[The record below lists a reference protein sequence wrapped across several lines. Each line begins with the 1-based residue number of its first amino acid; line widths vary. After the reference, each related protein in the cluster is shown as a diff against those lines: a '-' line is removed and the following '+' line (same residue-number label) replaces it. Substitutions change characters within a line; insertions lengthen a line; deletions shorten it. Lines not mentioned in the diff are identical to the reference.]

1 MMNFEKIFAIFSLLV
16 QTISFV
22 TVYKKIC
29 DIKKLNISIIF
40 LYLTISFSSLILA
53 QFYNLLPEY
62 GDVLSTFLHYL
73 LIFFQPLILHLYFS
87 KKGLYK
93 GYVSIFLSLLIYL
106 SVSSSE
112 TFFSVII
119 SSVTG
124 DDFVNQYWGSYYTIV
139 NILALFFVLKSFEFF
154 EFEFSYFKNFDFE
167 KEIMNVIKIYVTI
180 HILLNIS
187 HWFSE
192 NAHLNSFAS
201 MIATIGFIMFLS
213 TLFYLKSAREQYEKA
228 KEIQQKKE
236 EQRQLQLYTDEI
248 VGLYNEIRG
257 FRHDYAGMLTS
268 LQTGINSGDMKEV
281 ERIFHNV
288 LSQANISLRS
298 DDYTFFELNNVQDT
312 ALRSV
317 LIQTIF
323 KARECG
329 VEIVFEMKD
338 VIETL
343 PMKLLDLVRVASVLL
358 NNAVEGAAESPSKT
372 MNVSLVKLDKEI
384 VFVIQNSRQ
393 SRYINLEEI
402 YEVGFS
408 TKGENRGLG
417 LNNVKEIIDKYDEVI
432 LETDI
437 ETNYFIQVVR
447 FKRKEKIWGLRN
459 I

>member
-1 MMNFEKIFAIFSLLV
+1 MNFEKIFAIFSLLV

-268 LQTGINSGDMKEV
+268 LQTVINSGDMKEV

-447 FKRKEKIWGLRN
+447 FKRKEKI
-459 I
+459 

>member
-1 MMNFEKIFAIFSLLV
+1 MNFEKIFAIFSLLV

-213 TLFYLKSAREQYEKA
+213 TLFYLKSAREQHEKA

-447 FKRKEKIWGLRN
+447 FKRKEKI
-459 I
+459 

>member
-106 SVSSSE
+106 TVSSSE

-447 FKRKEKIWGLRN
+447 FKRKEKI
-459 I
+459 

>member
-1 MMNFEKIFAIFSLLV
+1 MNFEKIFAIFSLLV

-288 LSQANISLRS
+288 LSPANISLRS

-447 FKRKEKIWGLRN
+447 FKRKEQI
-459 I
+459 

>member
-1 MMNFEKIFAIFSLLV
+1 MNFEKIFAIFSLLV

-408 TKGENRGLG
+408 TKGENRGSG

-447 FKRKEKIWGLRN
+447 FKRKEKI
-459 I
+459 

>member
-1 MMNFEKIFAIFSLLV
+1 MNFEKIFAIFSLLV

-432 LETDI
+432 LETYI

-447 FKRKEKIWGLRN
+447 FKRKEKI
-459 I
+459 

>member
-1 MMNFEKIFAIFSLLV
+1 MNFEKIFAIFSLLV

-53 QFYNLLPEY
+53 QFYNLLPKY

-228 KEIQQKKE
+228 KEIQQKKK

-447 FKRKEKIWGLRN
+447 FKRKEQI
-459 I
+459 

>member
-417 LNNVKEIIDKYDEVI
+417 LNIVKEIIDKYDEVI

-447 FKRKEKIWGLRN
+447 FKRKEQI
-459 I
+459 

>member
-1 MMNFEKIFAIFSLLV
+1 MNFEKIFAIFSLLV

-298 DDYTFFELNNVQDT
+298 DDYTFFELINVQDT

-447 FKRKEKIWGLRN
+447 FKRKEKI
-459 I
+459 

>member
-447 FKRKEKIWGLRN
+447 FKRKGQI
-459 I
+459 

>member
-40 LYLTISFSSLILA
+40 LYLTISFSSLILT

-338 VIETL
+338 VIGTL

-447 FKRKEKIWGLRN
+447 FKRKEQI
-459 I
+459 

>member
-53 QFYNLLPEY
+53 QFYNLLPKY

-213 TLFYLKSAREQYEKA
+213 TLFYLKSAREQHEKA

-257 FRHDYAGMLTS
+257 FRHDYAGMLIS

-447 FKRKEKIWGLRN
+447 FKRKEKI
-459 I
+459 

>member
-1 MMNFEKIFAIFSLLV
+1 M
-16 QTISFV
+16 
-22 TVYKKIC
+22 
-29 DIKKLNISIIF
+29 
-40 LYLTISFSSLILA
+40 ILA

-298 DDYTFFELNNVQDT
+298 DDYTFFEVNNVQDT

-447 FKRKEKIWGLRN
+447 FKRKEQI
-459 I
+459 

>member
-372 MNVSLVKLDKEI
+372 MNVSLGKLDKEI

-447 FKRKEKIWGLRN
+447 FKRKEKI
-459 I
+459 

>member
-1 MMNFEKIFAIFSLLV
+1 MMNFEKIFAIFSFLV

-62 GDVLSTFLHYL
+62 GDVLSTFLQYL

-447 FKRKEKIWGLRN
+447 FKRKEKI
-459 I
+459 

>member
-201 MIATIGFIMFLS
+201 MIANIGFIMFLS

-372 MNVSLVKLDKEI
+372 INVSLVKLDKEI

-447 FKRKEKIWGLRN
+447 FKRKEKI
-459 I
+459 

>member
-312 ALRSV
+312 SLRSV

-447 FKRKEKIWGLRN
+447 FKRKEKI
-459 I
+459 

>member
-180 HILLNIS
+180 HILLNNS

-447 FKRKEKIWGLRN
+447 FKRKEKI
-459 I
+459 

>member
-1 MMNFEKIFAIFSLLV
+1 MNFEKIFAIFSLLV

-139 NILALFFVLKSFEFF
+139 NFLALFFVLKSFEFF

-447 FKRKEKIWGLRN
+447 FKRKEKI
-459 I
+459 

>member
-447 FKRKEKIWGLRN
+447 FKRKEKI
-459 I
+459 

>member
-1 MMNFEKIFAIFSLLV
+1 MNFEKIFAIFSLLV

-447 FKRKEKIWGLRN
+447 FKRKEKI
-459 I
+459 

>member
-1 MMNFEKIFAIFSLLV
+1 MILKIIIAFFPTIIQVVSYEIFH
-16 QTISFV
+16 
-22 TVYKKIC
+22 KKIMQSKKI
-29 DIKKLNISIIF
+29 DIKFIGLFFSIVFGISIISSI
-40 LYLTISFSSLILA
+40 LIEIPSF
-53 QFYNLLPEY
+53 
-62 GDVLSTFLHYL
+62 GDVISSIFHYIFLF
-73 LIFFQPLILHLYFS
+73 IQPLIFYKYFL
-87 KKGLYK
+87 KRKEYDNYLNL
-93 GYVSIFLSLLIYL
+93 FLSFVIYL
-106 SVSSSE
+106 SVETSE
-112 TFFSVII
+112 TFLSVII
-119 SSVTG
+119 SSTG
-124 DDFVNQYWGSYYTIV
+124 DYFVKQHYDIFYIIINLLSLFIILKVVDF
-139 NILALFFVLKSFEFF
+139 
-154 EFEFSYFKNFDFE
+154 FDFYFE
-167 KEIMNVIKIYVTI
+167 YYKEPIYKNDLYNVNKSYIVI

-213 TLFYLKSAREQYEKA
+213 TLFYLKSAREQHEKA

-447 FKRKEKIWGLRN
+447 FKRKEKI
-459 I
+459 

>member
-1 MMNFEKIFAIFSLLV
+1 MNFEKIFAIFSLLV

-87 KKGLYK
+87 KKELYK

-213 TLFYLKSAREQYEKA
+213 TLFYLKSAREQHEKA

-447 FKRKEKIWGLRN
+447 FKRKEQI
-459 I
+459 

>member
-180 HILLNIS
+180 HIL
-187 HWFSE
+187 
-192 NAHLNSFAS
+192 LNSFAS

-447 FKRKEKIWGLRN
+447 FKRKEKI
-459 I
+459 

>member
-1 MMNFEKIFAIFSLLV
+1 MNFEKIFAIFSLLV

-167 KEIMNVIKIYVTI
+167 KEIMNLIKIYVTI

-447 FKRKEKIWGLRN
+447 FKRKEKI
-459 I
+459 

>member
-1 MMNFEKIFAIFSLLV
+1 MNFEKIFAIFSLLV

-338 VIETL
+338 VIGTL

-447 FKRKEKIWGLRN
+447 FKRKEQI
-459 I
+459 

>member
-384 VFVIQNSRQ
+384 VFVIQDSRQ

-447 FKRKEKIWGLRN
+447 FKRKEKI
-459 I
+459 

>member
-1 MMNFEKIFAIFSLLV
+1 MIFTIILSLFPVIIQVFSYDFFYNKINRKKKINIKLIILFWGSIMVISFLYSLFLLLPDYWKIFRDIF
-16 QTISFV
+16 
-22 TVYKKIC
+22 
-29 DIKKLNISIIF
+29 
-40 LYLTISFSSLILA
+40 
-53 QFYNLLPEY
+53 
-62 GDVLSTFLHYL
+62 HYL
-73 LIFFQPLILHLYFS
+73 FLLIQPLIFYKYFLI
-87 KKGLYK
+87 KRKEYDNYLNL
-93 GYVSIFLSLLIYL
+93 FLSFVIYL
-106 SVSSSE
+106 SVETSE

-119 SSVTG
+119 SSITG
-124 DDFVNQYWGSYYTIV
+124 DYFVKQHYDIFYIIINL
-139 NILALFFVLKSFEFF
+139 LALFIILKVVDF
-154 EFEFSYFKNFDFE
+154 FDFYFE
-167 KEIMNVIKIYVTI
+167 YYKEPIYKNDLYNVNKSYIVI

-213 TLFYLKSAREQYEKA
+213 TLFYLKSAREQHEKA

-268 LQTGINSGDMKEV
+268 LQIGINSGDMKEV

-447 FKRKEKIWGLRN
+447 FKRKEQI
-459 I
+459 

>member
-343 PMKLLDLVRVASVLL
+343 PMKLLDLVRVASGLL

-447 FKRKEKIWGLRN
+447 FKRKEQI
-459 I
+459 

>member
-1 MMNFEKIFAIFSLLV
+1 MNFEKIFAIFSLLV

-213 TLFYLKSAREQYEKA
+213 TLFYLKSAREQHEKA

-447 FKRKEKIWGLRN
+447 FKRKEQI
-459 I
+459 

>member
-1 MMNFEKIFAIFSLLV
+1 MNFEKIFAIFSLLV

>member
-281 ERIFHNV
+281 ERIFYNV

-447 FKRKEKIWGLRN
+447 FKRKEQI
-459 I
+459 

>member
-288 LSQANISLRS
+288 LSQANIFLRS

-447 FKRKEKIWGLRN
+447 FKRKEKI
-459 I
+459 

>member
-213 TLFYLKSAREQYEKA
+213 TLFYLKSAREQHEKA

-447 FKRKEKIWGLRN
+447 FKRKEQI
-459 I
+459 

>member
-432 LETDI
+432 LETYI

-447 FKRKEKIWGLRN
+447 FKRKEKI
-459 I
+459 

>member
-1 MMNFEKIFAIFSLLV
+1 MNFEKIFAIFSLLV

-73 LIFFQPLILHLYFS
+73 LIFFQPLILHLYFF

-447 FKRKEKIWGLRN
+447 FKRKEKI
-459 I
+459 

>member
-1 MMNFEKIFAIFSLLV
+1 MNFEKIFAIFSLLV

-312 ALRSV
+312 SLRSV

-447 FKRKEKIWGLRN
+447 FKRKEQI
-459 I
+459 